1 MNKKEVEKVGIEVYE
16 KVLENN
22 LRVYIVPKKNVNNVY
37 VTFST
42 EFGSIHNEFVPI
54 NETKMVK
61 VPDGIAHFLEHKVF
75 EQEDGVDPFTFF
87 SERGADLNA
96 NTSYFKTT
104 YLFSGID
111 FFEENLKYLIDFVTT
126 PYFTDENIEKE
137 KGIIEQEI
145 KMYLDDPY
153 TRLYEGILY
162 NTFVKHPMKY
172 PIIGS
177 IDSVRSITK
186 DDLFK
191 CYNTFYTT
199 SNMFLV
205 ITGNVDPE
213 KTIEILESID
223 FKNKADKQK
232 IKLKEYNE
240 PDKVAKEKE
249 VIKLNVTIPKATITY
264 KINIDKI
271 KDISKIRAIRYLN
284 TLFYLKFGATSLLNE
299 RLKKESVINSNIEIV
314 NTDGISHYVVTIFA
328 ETEQVDYFINEVQK
342 ELTNLEITE
351 KELNRRKK
359 AMISSLMY
367 MSDNIYKI
375 NSRIMD
381 SIIRYGKVLYDTYS
395 EIESLNIEEF
405 KKLIKQ
411 IDLSNKTIF
420 IVEPKK

>member
-22 LRVYIVPKKNVNNVY
+22 LRVYIVPKKNINNVY

-54 NETKMVK
+54 NETKMIK